1 MKIQNGETH
10 HYIASLNHEADKK
23 KNGARVGTLGVF
35 FGLIVGVL
43 AYLFVSGL
51 LGRCQTCVM
60 RLCVKYRTW
69 TICECGG

>member
-51 LGRCQTCVM
+51 LGRC
-60 RLCVKYRTW
+60 
-69 TICECGG
+69 